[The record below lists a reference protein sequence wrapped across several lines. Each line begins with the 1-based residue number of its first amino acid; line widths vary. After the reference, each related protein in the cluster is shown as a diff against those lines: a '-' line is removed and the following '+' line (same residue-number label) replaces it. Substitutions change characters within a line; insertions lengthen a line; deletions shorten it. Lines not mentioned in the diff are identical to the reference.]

1 MKQFLIIT
9 LVLIFMVMLLR
20 KPDRIIMLL
29 KAINQTFAKIWLGLV
44 KQ

>member
-20 KPDRIIMLL
+20 KPDRIIALL
-29 KAINQTFAKIWLGLV
+29 KVINQTFAKIWLGLV